1 TNIIDYQGIQPIK
14 KTDATTYTI
23 PNSPNKAILVNIE
36 LKIPLKYSRNNR
48 IELITTIGFKSVTN
62 RSQLF
67 VRIFR
72 NDIDIFN
79 TQVSI
84 GSTDY
89 KQYSV
94 ETFQTIDKNVSSGI
108 HEYTLTVENLT
119 SDASADVIGPL
130 SFSGLAIGQVYNSY

>member
-1 TNIIDYQGIQPIK
+1 MTNITHIIDYQGIQPIN
-14 KTDATTYTI
+14 KTDATTFTI

-36 LKIPLKYSRNNR
+36 LKIPLNYSRNNR
-48 IELITTIGFKSVTN
+48 VELITTIGFKSVTN

-94 ETFQTIDKNVSSGI
+94 ETFQTIDKNVSIEFEKSSNLRVLVAGTTICGI
-108 HEYTLTVENLT
+108 AVKLVYENIHGI
-119 SDASADVIGPL
+119 D
-130 SFSGLAIGQVYNSY
+130 